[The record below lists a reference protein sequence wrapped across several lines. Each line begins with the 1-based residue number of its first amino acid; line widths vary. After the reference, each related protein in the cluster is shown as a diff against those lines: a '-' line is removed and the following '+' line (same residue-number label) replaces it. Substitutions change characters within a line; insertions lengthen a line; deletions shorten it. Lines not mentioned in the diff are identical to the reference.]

1 MVNNSFQKVIRE
13 RRSVRKFLPTPLKEE
28 VIRAVLEDA
37 QFSPSNCNTQPWD
50 VHIVSGAKKDELVKA
65 LLDAYEKGN
74 TSLDFTFDEKDF
86 FGEYSRRQK
95 AQGKAYYEAL
105 GVAREDYE
113 GRKKAA
119 ANNFKMYD
127 APHVAL
133 LFMPSIG
140 DDVRVAADIGMYG
153 QSLLLALTARGIGSV
168 PQTVLGMYADTV
180 REVLGVSN
188 EMKLLFGVSFGYP
201 DKEAPAN
208 SLRLGRD
215 PIEES
220 VTFHR

>member
-37 QFSPSNCNTQPWD
+37 QFTPSNCNTQPWD
-50 VHIVSGAKKDELVKA
+50 VHIVSGVKKDELVKA
-65 LLDAYEKGN
+65 LLEAYEKGN

-133 LFMPSIG
+133 LFMPSVG
-140 DDVRVAADIGMYG
+140 DDIRVAADIGMYG

-180 REVLGVSN
+180 REVLGVSS
-188 EMKLLFGVSFGYP
+188 EMKLLFGISFGYP
-201 DKEAPAN
+201 DKESLAN
-208 SLRLGRD
+208 SIRIGRD

-220 VTFHR
+220 VTFHY